1 MTFQDDVMR
10 FWKSYAIA
18 IKDLTEVFTSVEIY
32 GPMIG
37 VPVFFAI
44 MLPFLTFYVTQHSA
58 GSVLSKLIATPASIA
73 GISASAGLIFM
84 TFFSISVLGPI
95 FLTMPILT
103 ASVIAAD
110 SFAGEKERKTSEAL
124 LATPVTRSELLLGKI
139 IASFVPTVILTVAV
153 FAIYGYI
160 TNYLS
165 LQIFQ
170 QSILPTP
177 AWLLMLLSSPFL
189 AIVTIGIVVLVSSH
203 VRGVKESQ
211 QISTLLVLPILIMPF
226 AAILGI
232 ANLSVGFFEWLIVVL
247 AFADALIIY
256 LGVKSFRKEFML

>member
-1 MTFQDDVMR
+1 MIFQDDIVN
-10 FWKSYAIA
+10 FGKAYAIA
-18 IKDLTEVFTSVEIY
+18 TKDLAEVFTSIEIY

-37 VPVFFAI
+37 VPMFFAV
-44 MLPFLTFYVTQHSA
+44 MLPVLTFYVTQHSA
-58 GSVLSKLIATPASIA
+58 GSVLSKLISTPASVA

-110 SFAGEKERKTSEAL
+110 SFAGEKERKTAEAL
-124 LATPVTRSELLLGKI
+124 LSTPITRSELLLGKI

-153 FAIYGYI
+153 FAVYGYI

-165 LQIFQ
+165 YQIFQ
-170 QSILPTP
+170 QVILPTP
-177 AWLLMLLSSPFL
+177 TWLMMLLSSPFL
-189 AIVTIGIVVLVSSH
+189 AIATIGIVVLVSSH
-203 VRGVKESQ
+203 VKGVKESQ
-211 QISTLLVLPILIMPF
+211 QISTLLVLPILVMPF

-232 ANLSVGFFEWLIVVL
+232 ADLSVGFFGWLIAAL
-247 AFADALIIY
+247 AVADVLIIY